1 MQTIYRWK
9 LIVLTSRTYVSDPK
23 RRLLVVK
30 AAMTVNGGAARDLL
44 RNLEE
49 ISNIFEVKFA
59 CLNILPEQEKFIENL
74 GIEILVPEKQWVS
87 KGGLWNEISAGQE
100 RSASKSWLDHAPIH
114 EAMKWADAIHLT
126 GGNGSMEFPKFVNP
140 NTPMHLHYLEAKPGI
155 HDNISHYNPNG
166 GGRWR
171 AFVMHLLQIYQ
182 RRRIEKS
189 FSLFNNNNKWIVSA
203 NSAFSAE
210 NLHNIYRIKGDVLY
224 PSVDLAEFSRKETI
238 GEVSELEKISG
249 LKGKN
254 YVVTVGRISW
264 FKGIYEAV
272 DHLAGNNLDLVLI
285 GGGTSEEN
293 SNLKQYAEKH
303 DIRLTILSGIS
314 SEAMRAVIRQ
324 AKAVIG
330 LAHGEAF
337 GLTPI
342 EAMAIG
348 TPPIFVNEGGYRET
362 VVNNKNGMLLERG
375 DYASWK
381 LAFELIDDPSVR
393 EKWANEG
400 LLQIEKM
407 GLTPKNHAQRLFG
420 IVNPLILE
428 SEMSNRVAKE
438 D

>member
-1 MQTIYRWK
+1 M
-9 LIVLTSRTYVSDPK
+9 SDPK

-59 CLNILPEQEKFIENL
+59 CLNILPEQEKIIENL
-74 GIEILVPEKQWVS
+74 GIEILVPEKQWDC
-87 KGGLWNEISAGQE
+87 KGGLWNEFSAGQE
-100 RSASKSWLDHAPIH
+100 RSASKSWLDYAPIH
-114 EAMKWADAIHLT
+114 EAMEWADAIHLT
-126 GGNGSMEFPKFVNP
+126 GGNGSMEFPKYVNP
-140 NTPMHLHYLEAKPGI
+140 KTPMHLHYLEAKPGI
-155 HDNISHYNPNG
+155 HDNISHYSPNG
-166 GGRWR
+166 GGKWR

-189 FSLFNNNNKWIVSA
+189 FSLFKDNNTWIVSA
-203 NSAFSAE
+203 NSEFSAE
-210 NLHNIYRIKGDVLY
+210 NLYKIYGIKGDVLY
-224 PSVDLAEFSRKETI
+224 PSVDLTEFSREETI
-238 GEVSELEKISG
+238 GEISELEKSG

-254 YVVTVGRISW
+254 YIVTVGRISW

-272 DHLAGNNLDLVLI
+272 NHLADSNLDLVLI

-293 SNLKQYAEKH
+293 NDLRKYAEKH

-375 DYASWK
+375 DYVSWK
-381 LAFELIDDPSVR
+381 LAFELIDNPSVR

-407 GLTPKNHAQRLFG
+407 GLTPKNHAQRLFS
-420 IVNPLILE
+420 IINPLILE
-428 SEMSNRVAKE
+428 AEISNRVAKE

>member
-1 MQTIYRWK
+1 
-9 LIVLTSRTYVSDPK
+9 
-23 RRLLVVK
+23 
-30 AAMTVNGGAARDLL
+30 
-44 RNLEE
+44 
-49 ISNIFEVKFA
+49 
-59 CLNILPEQEKFIENL
+59 
-74 GIEILVPEKQWVS
+74 
-87 KGGLWNEISAGQE
+87 
-100 RSASKSWLDHAPIH
+100 
-114 EAMKWADAIHLT
+114 
-126 GGNGSMEFPKFVNP
+126 
-140 NTPMHLHYLEAKPGI
+140 
-155 HDNISHYNPNG
+155 
-166 GGRWR
+166 
-171 AFVMHLLQIYQ
+171 MHLLQIYQ

-189 FSLFNNNNKWIVSA
+189 FSLFKDNNTWIVSA
-203 NSAFSAE
+203 NSEFSAE
-210 NLHNIYRIKGDVLY
+210 NLYKIYGIKGDVLY
-224 PSVDLAEFSRKETI
+224 PSVDLTEFSREETI
-238 GEVSELEKISG
+238 GEISELEKSG

-254 YVVTVGRISW
+254 YIVTVGRISW

-272 DHLAGNNLDLVLI
+272 NHLADSNLDLVLI

-293 SNLKQYAEKH
+293 NDLRKYAEKH

-375 DYASWK
+375 DYVSWK

-407 GLTPKNHAQRLFG
+407 GLTPKNHAQRLFS
-420 IVNPLILE
+420 IINPLILE
-428 SEMSNRVAKE
+428 AEISNRVAKE

>member
-1 MQTIYRWK
+1 M
-9 LIVLTSRTYVSDPK
+9 SDRK
-23 RRLLVVK
+23 KRLLVVK

-49 ISNIFEVKFA
+49 INDRFEVKFA
-59 CLNILPEQEKFIENL
+59 CLNILPEQEKIIKNL
-74 GIEILVPEKQWVS
+74 GIEILLPDEQWVPE
-87 KGGLWNEISAGQE
+87 GGLWNEIFAGQE
-100 RSASKSWLDHAPIH
+100 RSASTSWLNHYSVH
-114 EAMKWADAIHLT
+114 EAIKWADAIHLT
-126 GGNGSMEFPKFVNP
+126 GGNGSMEFPQFVNP
-140 NTPMHLHYLEAKPGI
+140 STPMHLHYLESKPGI
-155 HDNISHYNPNG
+155 HDNISHYSPNG
-166 GGRWR
+166 KKKWR
-171 AFVMHLLQIYQ
+171 ASIMHLIQFYQ

-189 FSLFNNNNKWIVSA
+189 FFLFKNNNSWIISA
-203 NSAFSAE
+203 NSKFSAE
-210 NLHNIYRIKGDVLY
+210 NLYKIYGIKGDVLY
-224 PSVDLAEFSRKETI
+224 PSVDLTEFSRQETI
-238 GEVSELEKISG
+238 GENSELEKSG

-254 YVVTVGRISW
+254 YIVTVGRISR

-272 DHLAGNNLDLVLI
+272 DHLITSNLDLVLI
-285 GGGTSEEN
+285 GGGTPEEN
-293 SNLKQYAEKH
+293 SSLNKYARDH
-303 DIRLTILSGIS
+303 NINLTILSGIS

-407 GLTPKNHAQRLFG
+407 GLTPENHAKRLSK
-420 IVNPLILE
+420 IVNQLILE
-428 SEMSNRVAKE
+428 AKMSDVGIE
-438 D
+438 EE

>member
-1 MQTIYRWK
+1 
-9 LIVLTSRTYVSDPK
+9 
-23 RRLLVVK
+23 
-30 AAMTVNGGAARDLL
+30 
-44 RNLEE
+44 
-49 ISNIFEVKFA
+49 
-59 CLNILPEQEKFIENL
+59 
-74 GIEILVPEKQWVS
+74 
-87 KGGLWNEISAGQE
+87 
-100 RSASKSWLDHAPIH
+100 
-114 EAMKWADAIHLT
+114 
-126 GGNGSMEFPKFVNP
+126 
-140 NTPMHLHYLEAKPGI
+140 MHLI
-155 HDNISHYNPNG
+155 Q
-166 GGRWR
+166 
-171 AFVMHLLQIYQ
+171 FYQ

-189 FSLFNNNNKWIVSA
+189 FFLFKNNNSWIISA
-203 NSAFSAE
+203 NSKFSAE
-210 NLHNIYRIKGDVLY
+210 NLYKIYGIKGDVLY
-224 PSVDLAEFSRKETI
+224 PSVDLTEFSREETI
-238 GEVSELEKISG
+238 GEISELEKSG

-254 YVVTVGRISW
+254 YIVTVGRISR

-272 DHLAGNNLDLVLI
+272 DHLITSNLDLVLI
-285 GGGTSEEN
+285 GGGTPEEN
-293 SNLKQYAEKH
+293 SILNKYARNH
-303 DIRLTILSGIS
+303 NINLTILSGIS

-407 GLTPKNHAQRLFG
+407 GLTPENHAKRLSK
-420 IVNPLILE
+420 IVNQLILE
-428 SEMSNRVAKE
+428 AKMSDVGIE
-438 D
+438 GEE

>member
-1 MQTIYRWK
+1 M
-9 LIVLTSRTYVSDPK
+9 
-23 RRLLVVK
+23 VVK

-59 CLNILPEQEKFIENL
+59 CLNILPEQEKIIENL
-74 GIEILVPEKQWVS
+74 GIEILVPEKQWVC
-87 KGGLWNEISAGQE
+87 KGGLLNELSAGQE
-100 RSASKSWLDHAPIH
+100 RSASKSWLDYAPIH
-114 EAMKWADAIHLT
+114 EAIKWADAIHLT
-126 GGNGSMEFPKFVNP
+126 GGNGSMEFPKYVNP

-155 HDNISHYNPNG
+155 HDNISHYSPNG
-166 GGRWR
+166 GGKWR

-189 FSLFNNNNKWIVSA
+189 FSLFNNNNTWIVSA
-203 NSAFSAE
+203 NSEFSAE
-210 NLHNIYRIKGDVLY
+210 NLYKIYGIKGDVLY
-224 PSVDLAEFSRKETI
+224 PSVDLTEFSREETV
-238 GEVSELEKISG
+238 GEISELEKSG
-249 LKGKN
+249 LRGKN
-254 YVVTVGRISW
+254 YIVTVGRISR

-272 DHLAGNNLDLVLI
+272 DHLITSNLDLVLI
-285 GGGTSEEN
+285 GGGTPEEN
-293 SNLKQYAEKH
+293 SSLNKYARNH
-303 DIRLTILSGIS
+303 NINLTILSGIS

-407 GLTPKNHAQRLFG
+407 GLTPENHAKRLSK
-420 IVNPLILE
+420 IVNQLILE
-428 SEMSNRVAKE
+428 AKMSDVGIE
-438 D
+438 EG

>member
-1 MQTIYRWK
+1 M
-9 LIVLTSRTYVSDPK
+9 SDRK
-23 RRLLVVK
+23 KRLLVVK

-49 ISNIFEVKFA
+49 INDRYEVKFA
-59 CLNILPEQEKFIENL
+59 CLNILPEQEKIIKNL
-74 GIEILVPEKQWVS
+74 GIEILLPDEQWVP
-87 KGGLWNEISAGQE
+87 KGGLWNEIFAGQE
-100 RSASKSWLDHAPIH
+100 RSASTSWLNHYSVH
-114 EAMKWADAIHLT
+114 EAIKWADAIHLT
-126 GGNGSMEFPKFVNP
+126 GGNGSMEFPQFVNP
-140 NTPMHLHYLEAKPGI
+140 STPMHLHYLEAKPGI
-155 HDNISHYNPNG
+155 HDNISHYSPKG
-166 GGRWR
+166 KKKWR
-171 AFVMHLLQIYQ
+171 ASIMHLIQFYQ

-189 FSLFNNNNKWIVSA
+189 FFLFKNNNSWIISA
-203 NSAFSAE
+203 NSKFSAE
-210 NLHNIYRIKGDVLY
+210 NLYKIYGIKGDVLY
-224 PSVDLAEFSRKETI
+224 PSVDLTEFSREETI
-238 GEVSELEKISG
+238 GEISELEKSG

-254 YVVTVGRISW
+254 YIVTVGRISR

-272 DHLAGNNLDLVLI
+272 DHLITSNLDLVLI
-285 GGGTSEEN
+285 GGGTPEEN
-293 SNLKQYAEKH
+293 SSLNKYARNH
-303 DIRLTILSGIS
+303 NINLTILSGIS

-362 VVNNKNGMLLERG
+362 VVNNKNGMLLKRG

>member
-1 MQTIYRWK
+1 M
-9 LIVLTSRTYVSDPK
+9 SDRK
-23 RRLLVVK
+23 KRLLVVK

-49 ISNIFEVKFA
+49 INDRYEVKFA
-59 CLNILPEQEKFIENL
+59 CLNILPEQEKIIKNL
-74 GIEILVPEKQWVS
+74 GIEILLPDEQWVP
-87 KGGLWNEISAGQE
+87 KGGLWNEIFAGQE
-100 RSASKSWLDHAPIH
+100 RSASTSWLNHYSVH
-114 EAMKWADAIHLT
+114 EAIKWADAIHLT
-126 GGNGSMEFPKFVNP
+126 GGNGSMEFPQFVNP
-140 NTPMHLHYLEAKPGI
+140 STPMHLHYLEAKPGI
-155 HDNISHYNPNG
+155 HDNISHYSPKG
-166 GGRWR
+166 KKKWR
-171 AFVMHLLQIYQ
+171 ASIMHLIQFYQ

-189 FSLFNNNNKWIVSA
+189 FFLFKNNNSWIISA
-203 NSAFSAE
+203 NSKFSAE
-210 NLHNIYRIKGDVLY
+210 NLYKIYGIKGDVLY
-224 PSVDLAEFSRKETI
+224 PSVDLTEFSREETI
-238 GEVSELEKISG
+238 GEISELEKSG

-254 YVVTVGRISW
+254 YIVTVGRISR

-272 DHLAGNNLDLVLI
+272 DHLITSNLDLVLI
-285 GGGTSEEN
+285 GGGTPEEN
-293 SNLKQYAEKH
+293 SSLNKYARNH
-303 DIRLTILSGIS
+303 NINLTILSGIS

>member
-1 MQTIYRWK
+1 M
-9 LIVLTSRTYVSDPK
+9 SDRK
-23 RRLLVVK
+23 KRLLVVK

-49 ISNIFEVKFA
+49 INDRFEVKFA
-59 CLNILPEQEKFIENL
+59 CLNILPEQEKIIKNL
-74 GIEILVPEKQWVS
+74 GIEILLPDEQWVP
-87 KGGLWNEISAGQE
+87 KGGLWNEIFAGQE
-100 RSASKSWLDHAPIH
+100 RSASTSWLNHYSVH
-114 EAMKWADAIHLT
+114 EAIKWADAIHLT
-126 GGNGSMEFPKFVNP
+126 GGNGSMEFPQFVNP
-140 NTPMHLHYLEAKPGI
+140 STPMHLHYLEAKPGI
-155 HDNISHYNPNG
+155 HDNISHYSPKG
-166 GGRWR
+166 KKKWR
-171 AFVMHLLQIYQ
+171 ASIMHLIQFYQ

-189 FSLFNNNNKWIVSA
+189 FFLFKNNNSWIISA
-203 NSAFSAE
+203 NSKFSAE
-210 NLHNIYRIKGDVLY
+210 NLYKIYGIKGDVLY
-224 PSVDLAEFSRKETI
+224 PSVDLTEFSREETI
-238 GEVSELEKISG
+238 GEISELEKSG
-249 LKGKN
+249 LRGKN
-254 YVVTVGRISW
+254 YIVTVGRISR

-272 DHLAGNNLDLVLI
+272 DHLITSNLDLVLI
-285 GGGTSEEN
+285 GGGTLEEN
-293 SNLKQYAEKH
+293 SSLNKYARNH
-303 DIRLTILSGIS
+303 NINLTILSGIS

-362 VVNNKNGMLLERG
+362 VVNNKNGMLLKRG

-428 SEMSNRVAKE
+428 AEMSNRVAKE